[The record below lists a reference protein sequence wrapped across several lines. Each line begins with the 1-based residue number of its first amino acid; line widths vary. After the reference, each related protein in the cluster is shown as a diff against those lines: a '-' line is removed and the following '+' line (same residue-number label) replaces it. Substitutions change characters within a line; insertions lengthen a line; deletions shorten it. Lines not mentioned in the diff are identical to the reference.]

1 MENFFSVARKYLEI
15 DGNVSRSDI
24 LEKLK
29 SNKSAIS
36 KIFYYLSEEEKKE
49 YFCYAYSHTMIS
61 YLRNFNIDDKIDI
74 LVDVY
79 NNIENYDLYRI
90 FIDTD
95 DDMEKEKYLAVFF
108 EYLPEYYI
116 SLLIETVSDEGLKI
130 KMCDKYLSDNSY
142 LFRIVLTLSDLNK
155 EKYIDRFSSIN
166 DQIEIIL
173 SFKDC
178 NLIKKYVYMDK
189 YKEYRAE
196 LVAGSNN
203 YELIVNE
210 FNGNAYNIIFR
221 IKLINMIED
230 ENIKLRLVHSLNDDC
245 VRMFYL
251 SNINNCK
258 NLLSELTGTVIDKD
272 ITFGVELECSNE
284 YIDKFMEIENI
295 FGDYKIKKDS
305 SVKNGFEIVSGILK
319 YDTNDLNK
327 LKNVCDLLYRCN
339 FYTDYSAGSHI
350 HIGAKYLD
358 RKEDYIMLLYLYLNC
373 EDILYFISD
382 RKNTIKRRGI
392 KSYASKNK
400 IEYIKAI
407 DAGLFTLEYNN
418 IKELF
423 DKICSS
429 RYRGLNLKNIDKI
442 DKNTIEFRM
451 PNGEINFDELLLNI
465 KLFGRLVEISH
476 KLNDME
482 DDNYVKKMAFMIG
495 NTKSEKE
502 RLELLLN
509 LLFDYE
515 EERKIYRD
523 RYFSNK
529 ILYLKNMNNLIKEIK
544 DSFHDR
550 ELVCISNGNRLV
562 KSKKK

>member
-1 MENFFSVARKYLEI
+1 MDNFLEITQKYIDIDENFSRK
-15 DGNVSRSDI
+15 DI

-29 SNKSAIS
+29 NNKSFIS
-36 KIFYYLSEEEKKE
+36 KVFYCLTEEEKKE
-49 YFCYAYSHTMIS
+49 YFCYTFRHTMIS
-61 YLRNFNIDDKIDI
+61 YLNEINIDDRINM

-79 NNIENYDLYRI
+79 KKIDNYDLYRI
-90 FIDTD
+90 FDVD
-95 DDMEKEKYLAVFF
+95 DVIEKEKYLDVFF
-108 EYLPEYYI
+108 EYLPDYYI
-116 SLLIETVSDEGLKI
+116 SLLIETISDESLKI
-130 KMCDKYLSDNSY
+130 KMCDKYLCADYY
-142 LFRIVLTLSDLNK
+142 LLKIVLTFSDLNK

-173 SFKDC
+173 SFKDY
-178 NLIKKYVYMDK
+178 NLIKKYVDMDK
-189 YKEYRAE
+189 YKKYRTK
-196 LVAGSNN
+196 LISSTDN
-203 YELIVNE
+203 YELIMDE
-210 FNGNAYNIIFR
+210 FNNNKNLKFR
-221 IKLINMIED
+221 IELINCIKN
-230 ENIKLRLVHSLNDDC
+230 ENIRLELIQSLNDDC

-258 NLLSELTGTVIDKD
+258 NLLNELKGTILDKD

-284 YIDKFMEIENI
+284 KIDKYRDIDKI
-295 FGDYKIKKDS
+295 FGNYRIERDS

-319 YDTNDLNK
+319 YDINDLNK
-327 LKNVCDLLYRCN
+327 LKNVCDLLDRCN
-339 FYTDYSAGSHI
+339 FYTDYSAGGHI
-350 HIGAKYLD
+350 HIGTKYLD
-358 RKEDYIMLLYLYLNC
+358 RREDYIMLLYLYLNC

-382 RKNTIKRRGI
+382 RKNTIKRKGI

-429 RYRGLNLKNIDKI
+429 RYRGLNLKNIDKT

-465 KLFGRLVEISH
+465 KLFGRLVEMSH